1 MNTNARRSFPV
12 RSEDLRRDSSLRE
25 LIETISPR
33 PIDLVIQGETGCG
46 KDTLAKTIHRL
57 SNRKGDFIAVNCAA
71 VPETLA
77 ESELFG
83 VVAGAYTGAQASRAG
98 YIEVASGG
106 TLYLDEIDSM
116 PLSLQAKLLRV
127 VETRSVERLG
137 STEAIEIDVRIIVST
152 KDSLENLVKKGSFRE
167 DLHFRFSTVT
177 INLLALRSRRE
188 LIIHMF
194 SEFVSAAA
202 IRLNVSRPICSTEVY
217 QKLLSHH
224 WPGNVRELK
233 AAAERYVLGVCP
245 LAHTQKV
252 RRNGRSLKYN
262 LHEIERLLIED
273 SLSRNNGCIDKTIS
287 ELDVPKRTLYH
298 RMKQLG
304 VTAKKIRK

>member
-1 MNTNARRSFPV
+1 MTNIAIRTFPM
-12 RSEDLRRDSSLRE
+12 RNEDLRRDSSLRK
-25 LIETISPR
+25 LVETISPL
-33 PIDLVIQGETGCG
+33 PVDLVIQGETGCG

-57 SNRKGDFIAVNCAA
+57 SKRKGSFIAVNCAA

-83 VVAGAYTGAQASRAG
+83 VSVGAYTGAHTSRAG
-98 YIEVASGG
+98 YIEVANEG

-137 STEAIEIDVRIIVST
+137 STDSRQLDVRIIIST
-152 KDSLENLVKKGSFRE
+152 KDPLEKLVKAGRFRE

-177 INLLALRSRRE
+177 INLLALRLRRE
-188 LIIHMF
+188 VIIHMF

-202 IRLNVSRPICSTEVY
+202 KRLNVRRPICSTEIY

-224 WPGNVRELK
+224 WPGNIRELK
-233 AAAERYVLGVCP
+233 AAADRYVLGVCP
-245 LAHTQKV
+245 LGHTIKPRV
-252 RRNGRSLKYN
+252 HGRSLRHN
-262 LHEIERLLIED
+262 LHEIERLLIEE
-273 SLSRNNGCIDKTIS
+273 SLHRNKGCIERTTS

-304 VTAKKIRK
+304 VTPRKVTG